1 MPREASAGGVVVR
14 ERDGQFDLAVI
25 QPRGRE
31 AWALPKGHVDSGET
45 PQEAAQREVL
55 EETGLKVRLH
65 SPLGEIRYVYQFR
78 GQKIF
83 KQVSFFLFN
92 YLEGEIDR
100 LDPKM
105 RLEVKQARWIPLAEA
120 SKTLAYKGER
130 EMADKAAALLKAER
144 KASS

>member
-14 ERDGQFDLAVI
+14 ERAGEFDLAVI

-31 AWALPKGHVDSGET
+31 VWALPKGHVDSGET
-45 PQEAAQREVL
+45 PQDAAQREVL
-55 EETGLKVRLH
+55 EETGLRVRPH
-65 SPLGEIRYVYQFR
+65 SPLGEIHYIYQFR

-83 KQVSFFLFN
+83 KQVHFFLFT
-92 YLEGEIDR
+92 YLEGEIDS

-120 SKTLAYKGER
+120 SRILSYKGER
-130 EMADKAAALLKAER
+130 EMAEKAAVLLKADR
-144 KASS
+144 KPA